1 MEKLF
6 IAIYRFFEKK
16 KALMYGLLILSSVIF
31 IYFGSKVQYEENIA
45 KLLPQT
51 DAATES
57 GLAFGNL
64 RVKDKI
70 FIQLTSATDEP
81 VAPETLAAYCDEFI
95 ETIQQKDTATH
106 YIANVLYQIDDD
118 LIINGLDYALTHV
131 PSFVSPQAYAR
142 FDSLL
147 TEEAVDAQMALNY
160 DLVMNDEEGNKTT
173 MVGQDPAALRY
184 ALLEGLKPQTVIQ
197 SEAKNLGD
205 IKDDNAD
212 ASEILPPSGR
222 LNDNQFS
229 AGFTLID
236 RHLFVPDST
245 VALAFLAPNFSSFDS
260 MSGIL
265 LVDLLEEEIKHFT
278 AEHPEVDIYFHGNP
292 VNSVFNSRQI
302 RSDLWLTVGLS
313 LLVICIVL
321 GYCFR
326 NKSTLFML
334 LSPVVYGVFFSL
346 ACMYWLKGGMSL
358 MAMGIGAIV
367 MGVALSYCLHVL
379 THYKYVSDPVQI
391 LKDQATPVI
400 LGCLTTI
407 GAFLGLLF
415 TESDL
420 LKDFGWFASFAMV
433 GTTFFALVFLPHFFR
448 PEGNRRSDKAFRV
461 LDKINSYPLDEKRG
475 VRIALELICLVCLFT
490 AGWVTFD
497 SNLRNIGYNEPK
509 VVKSRQLY
517 EEKNSK
523 GFATQYYAATAEDLD
538 EALVYNKAI
547 LATLDSLKQEGAL
560 HQYAKVSELF
570 IPLEEQ
576 EERIALW
583 KDYWTEER
591 IADVRLTIDRMAK
604 KNGLDPVMF
613 EPFYMMIESDY
624 EAESLYEAEV
634 LPESLVSNFIEE
646 TTEGNF
652 MVFTSVQLLEEN
664 KKVVNDAVAAQPH
677 AVVIDPFYY
686 TNDMVKLLNDD
697 FNTILGISSVFVFL
711 VLLVSF
717 RSIPVA
723 LIAFLPMGLSWYV
736 VQGIM
741 GIFGVQFNLINI
753 IIATFIFGIG
763 VDYSIFVM
771 TGLIA
776 KAKGEDDNL
785 LTYHK
790 TAIFFSAFVLMV
802 VTVALLFAT
811 HPAIHSIG
819 ISTLIGM
826 SATILITYTLQPALF
841 RYLMKFRF
849 FAKGFKKG

>member
-1 MEKLF
+1 MDKFF
-6 IAIYRFFEKK
+6 IAIYCFFEKRR
-16 KALMYGLLILSSVIF
+16 ALMYGLLILTSVVF
-31 IYFGSKVQYEENIA
+31 VYFGSKVQYEENIA

-51 DAATES
+51 NATSES

-70 FIQLTSATDEP
+70 FIQLTSATDEMI
-81 VAPETLAAYCDEFI
+81 APETLAEYCDELV
-95 ETIQQKDTATH
+95 ENLLEKDTATH
-106 YIANVLYQIDDD
+106 HIANILHQIDDD

-131 PSFVSPQAYAR
+131 ASFVSPEVYPR

-147 TEEAVDAQMALNY
+147 TQEAIDAQMALNY
-160 DLVMNDEEGNKTT
+160 ELVMEDEEGNKTT
-173 MVGQDPAALRY
+173 MVGQDPAALRM
-184 ALLEGLKPQTVIQ
+184 AMIPQGMNTNRG
-197 SEAKNLGD
+197 A
-205 IKDDNAD
+205 
-212 ASEILPPSGR
+212 
-222 LNDNQFS
+222 

-236 RHLFVPDST
+236 GHLFVPDST

-265 LVDLLEEEIKHFT
+265 LVDLLEKEIEAFKKL
-278 AEHPEVDIYFHGNP
+278 HPEVEIYFHGSP

-302 RSDLWLTVGLS
+302 RNDLWLTVGLS
-313 LLVICIVL
+313 LVVICLVL

-334 LSPVVYGVFFSL
+334 LSPVIYGTFFGL
-346 ACMYWLKGGMSL
+346 ACMYWLKGSMSL

-379 THYKYVSDPVQI
+379 THYKYVSDPIQV
-391 LKDQATPVI
+391 LKDQSTPVI

-433 GTTFFALVFLPHFFR
+433 GTTLFALIFLPHFFK
-448 PEGNRRSDKAFRV
+448 PENNRRSDKAFKM

-475 VRIALELICLVCLFT
+475 VRIVLEVLCLVCLFT
-490 AGWVTFD
+490 ASWVTFD
-497 SNLRNIGYNEPK
+497 SNLRNIGYNEQK

-517 EEKNSK
+517 EEKNST
-523 GFATQYYAATAEDLD
+523 GFATQYYAATSENLD

-547 LATLDSLKQEGAL
+547 IATLDSLQKEGIL

-570 IPLEEQ
+570 VPLEEQ
-576 EERIALW
+576 EERIEQW
-583 KDYWTEER
+583 KEYWTEER
-591 IADVRLTIDRMAK
+591 ISDVRK
-604 KNGLDPVMF
+604 KIVRAANANDLEPVMF
-613 EPFYMMIESDY
+613 EPFFMMIEADY
-624 EAESLYEAEV
+624 EAESLYDAEV
-634 LPESLVSNFIEE
+634 LPESLVSNFIEL
-646 TTEGNF
+646 TEEGKYV
-652 MVFTSVQLLEEN
+652 VFTSVQLTEDN
-664 KKVVNDAVAAQPH
+664 KKIVNDAIASLPH
-677 AVVIDPFYY
+677 AVCIDPFYY
-686 TNDMVKLLNDD
+686 TNDMVEMLNDD
-697 FNTILGISSVFVFL
+697 FNTILGISSVFVFV
-711 VLLVSF
+711 VLLLSF
-717 RSIPVA
+717 RSFPIA
-723 LIAFLPMGLSWYV
+723 FIAFLPMGLSWYV

-741 GIFGVQFNLINI
+741 GIFGLQFNLINI

-771 TGLIA
+771 SGLIA
-776 KAKGEDDNL
+776 KATGEDTNL

-790 TAIFFSAFVLMV
+790 TAIFFSAFVLMI
-802 VTVALLFAT
+802 VTGALLFAV

-841 RYLMKFRF
+841 RYLMKFNF
-849 FAKGFKKG
+849 FSKRFKK

>member
-1 MEKLF
+1 MDKFF
-6 IAIYRFFEKK
+6 IAIYRFFEKRR
-16 KALMYGLLILSSVIF
+16 ALMYGLLILTSVVF
-31 IYFGSKVQYEENIA
+31 VYFGSKVQYEENIA

-51 DAATES
+51 NATSES

-70 FIQLTSATDEP
+70 FIQLTSATDEMI
-81 VAPETLAAYCDEFI
+81 APETLAEYCDELV
-95 ETIQQKDTATH
+95 ENLLEKDTATH
-106 YIANVLYQIDDD
+106 HIANILHQIDDD

-131 PSFVSPQAYAR
+131 ASFVSPEVYPR

-147 TEEAVDAQMALNY
+147 TQEAIDAQMALNY
-160 DLVMNDEEGNKTT
+160 ELVMEDEEGNKTT
-173 MVGQDPAALRY
+173 MVGQDPAALRM
-184 ALLEGLKPQTVIQ
+184 AMIPQGMNTNRG
-197 SEAKNLGD
+197 A
-205 IKDDNAD
+205 
-212 ASEILPPSGR
+212 
-222 LNDNQFS
+222 

-236 RHLFVPDST
+236 GHLFVPDST

-265 LVDLLEEEIKHFT
+265 LVDLLEKEIEAFKKL
-278 AEHPEVDIYFHGNP
+278 HPEVEVYFHGSP

-302 RSDLWLTVGLS
+302 RNDLWLTVGLS
-313 LLVICIVL
+313 LVVICLVL

-334 LSPVVYGVFFSL
+334 LSPVIYGTFFGL
-346 ACMYWLKGGMSL
+346 ACMYWLKGSMSL

-379 THYKYVSDPVQI
+379 THYKYVSDPIQV
-391 LKDQATPVI
+391 LKDQSTPVI

-433 GTTFFALVFLPHFFR
+433 GTTLFALIFLPHFFK
-448 PEGNRRSDKAFRV
+448 PENNRRSDKAFKM

-475 VRIALELICLVCLFT
+475 VRIVLEVLCLVCLFT
-490 AGWVTFD
+490 ASWVTFD
-497 SNLRNIGYNEPK
+497 SNLRNIGYNEQK

-517 EEKNSK
+517 EEKNST
-523 GFATQYYAATAEDLD
+523 GFATQYYAATSENLN

-547 LATLDSLKQEGAL
+547 IATLDSLQKEGIL

-570 IPLEEQ
+570 VPLEEQ
-576 EERIALW
+576 EERIEQW
-583 KDYWTEER
+583 KEYWTEER
-591 IADVRLTIDRMAK
+591 ISDVRK
-604 KNGLDPVMF
+604 KIVRAANANDLEPVMF
-613 EPFYMMIESDY
+613 EPFFMMIEADY
-624 EAESLYEAEV
+624 EAESLYDAEV
-634 LPESLVSNFIEE
+634 LPESLVSNFIEL
-646 TTEGNF
+646 TEEGKYV
-652 MVFTSVQLLEEN
+652 VFTSVQLTEDN
-664 KKVVNDAVAAQPH
+664 KKIVNDAIASLPH
-677 AVVIDPFYY
+677 AVCIDPFYY
-686 TNDMVKLLNDD
+686 TNDMVEMLNDD
-697 FNTILGISSVFVFL
+697 FNTILGISSVFVFV
-711 VLLVSF
+711 VLLLSF
-717 RSIPVA
+717 RSFPIA
-723 LIAFLPMGLSWYV
+723 FIAFLPMGLSWYV

-741 GIFGVQFNLINI
+741 GIFGLQFNLINI

-771 TGLIA
+771 SGLIA
-776 KAKGEDDNL
+776 KATGEDTNL

-790 TAIFFSAFVLMV
+790 TAIFFSAFVLMI
-802 VTVALLFAT
+802 VTGALLFAV

-841 RYLMKFRF
+841 RYLMKFNF
-849 FAKGFKKG
+849 FSKRFKK

>member
-31 IYFGSKVQYEENIA
+31 MYFSSKVQYEENIA

-142 FDSLL
+142 FDSFL

-173 MVGQDPAALRY
+173 MVGQDPAALRM
-184 ALLEGLKPQTVIQ
+184 AMIPQGM
-197 SEAKNLGD
+197 SMDKGA
-205 IKDDNAD
+205 
-212 ASEILPPSGR
+212 
-222 LNDNQFS
+222 

-313 LLVICIVL
+313 LLVICMVL

-379 THYKYVSDPVQI
+379 TQYKYVSDPVQI

-461 LDKINSYPLDEKRG
+461 LDKLNSYPLDEKRG

-741 GIFGVQFNLINI
+741 GIFGLQFNLINI

>member
-1 MEKLF
+1 
-6 IAIYRFFEKK
+6 
-16 KALMYGLLILSSVIF
+16 MYGLLILSSVIF
-31 IYFGSKVQYEENIA
+31 VYFGSKVQYEENIA

-70 FIQLTSATDEP
+70 FIQLTSATDQP
-81 VAPETLAAYCDEFI
+81 VAPETLAEYCDEFV
-95 ETIQQKDTATH
+95 ENLLEKDTASH
-106 YIANVLYQIDDD
+106 HIDNILYQIDDD
-118 LIINGLDYALTHV
+118 LVINGLDYALMHV
-131 PSFVSPQAYAR
+131 PTFVSPEAYAR

-147 TEEAVDAQMALNY
+147 TEEAIDAQMARNY

-173 MVGQDPAALRY
+173 MVGQDPAALRM
-184 ALLEGLKPQTVIQ
+184 AMIPEGMSMDKG
-197 SEAKNLGD
+197 A
-205 IKDDNAD
+205 
-212 ASEILPPSGR
+212 
-222 LNDNQFS
+222 
-229 AGFTLID
+229 AGFTLVNG
-236 RHLFVPDST
+236 HLFVPDST

-260 MSGIL
+260 MSGLL
-265 LVDLLEEEIKHFT
+265 LVDMLEAEIKAFK
-278 AEHPEVDIYFHGNP
+278 AEHPDVEVYFHGSP

-313 LLVICIVL
+313 LVIICMVL

-326 NKSTLFML
+326 SRSTLFML
-334 LSPVVYGVFFSL
+334 LSPVVYGVFFAL
-346 ACMYWLKGGMSL
+346 ACIYWLKGGMSL

-379 THYKYVSDPVQI
+379 THSKYVSDPIQI
-391 LKDQATPVI
+391 LKDQSTPVV

-448 PEGNRRSDKAFRV
+448 PEGSRRSDKAFKV
-461 LDKINSYPLDEKRG
+461 LDGINSYPLDEKRA
-475 VRIALELICLVCLFT
+475 VRIILEVICVVCLFT

-497 SNLRNIGYNEPK
+497 SDLRNIGYNEPK

-523 GFATQYYAATAEDLD
+523 GFATQYYAATSEDLD

-547 LATLDSLKQEGAL
+547 IATLDSLQKEGVL

-583 KDYWTEER
+583 KDYWTEDR
-591 IADVRLTIDRMAK
+591 VADVKLTINRMAK
-604 KNGLDPVMF
+604 KNGLDPIMF

-624 EAESLYEAEV
+624 EAESLYDAEV
-634 LPESLVSNFIEE
+634 LPESLVSNFIEL
-646 TTEGNF
+646 TNEGKYV
-652 MVFTSVQLLEEN
+652 VFTSVQLPEKN
-664 KKVVNDAVAAQPH
+664 KMTVNDAIAVLPH
-677 AVVIDPFYY
+677 AVCIDPFYY
-686 TNDMVKLLNDD
+686 TNDMVKMLNDD
-697 FNTILGISSVFVFL
+697 FNTILGISSVFVFI

-717 RSIPVA
+717 RSLPIS

-741 GIFGVQFNLINI
+741 GIFGLQFNLINI

-776 KAKGEDDNL
+776 KAKGEDSNL

-802 VTVALLFAT
+802 VTGSLLFAT

-841 RYLMKFRF
+841 RYLMRYPFFSKRF
-849 FAKGFKKG
+849 KQ

>member
-70 FIQLTSATDEP
+70 FIQLTSATDQP
-81 VAPETLAAYCDEFI
+81 VAPEILAAYCDEFI

-173 MVGQDPAALRY
+173 MVGQDPAALRM
-184 ALLEGLKPQTVIQ
+184 AMIPQGM
-197 SEAKNLGD
+197 SMDKGA
-205 IKDDNAD
+205 
-212 ASEILPPSGR
+212 
-222 LNDNQFS
+222 

-278 AEHPEVDIYFHGNP
+278 AAHPEVDIYFHGNP

-313 LLVICIVL
+313 LLVICAVL

-391 LKDQATPVI
+391 LKDQSTPVI

-461 LDKINSYPLDEKRG
+461 LDKINSYPLDEKRS

-717 RSIPVA
+717 RSIPIA

-841 RYLMKFRF
+841 RYLMKFDF
-849 FAKGFKKG
+849 FSKRFKKG

>member
-31 IYFGSKVQYEENIA
+31 VYFGSKVQYEENIA

-70 FIQLTSATDEP
+70 FIQLTSATDQP

-173 MVGQDPAALRY
+173 MVGQDPAALRM
-184 ALLEGLKPQTVIQ
+184 AMIPQGM
-197 SEAKNLGD
+197 SMDKGA
-205 IKDDNAD
+205 
-212 ASEILPPSGR
+212 
-222 LNDNQFS
+222 

-313 LLVICIVL
+313 LLVICMVL

-664 KKVVNDAVAAQPH
+664 KKAVNDAVAAQPH

-717 RSIPVA
+717 RSIPIA

-741 GIFGVQFNLINI
+741 GIFGLQFNLINI

>member
-1 MEKLF
+1 MDKFF
-6 IAIYRFFEKK
+6 IAIYRFFEKRR
-16 KALMYGLLILSSVIF
+16 ALMYGLLILTSVVF
-31 IYFGSKVQYEENIA
+31 VYFGSKVQYEENIA

-51 DAATES
+51 NATSES

-70 FIQLTSATDEP
+70 FIQLTSATDEMI
-81 VAPETLAAYCDEFI
+81 APETLAEYCDELV
-95 ETIQQKDTATH
+95 ENLLEKDTATH
-106 YIANVLYQIDDD
+106 HIANILHQIDDD

-131 PSFVSPQAYAR
+131 ASFVSPEVYPR

-147 TEEAVDAQMALNY
+147 TQEAIDAQMALNY
-160 DLVMNDEEGNKTT
+160 ELVMEDEEGNKTT
-173 MVGQDPAALRY
+173 MVGQDPAALRM
-184 ALLEGLKPQTVIQ
+184 AMIPQGMNTNRG
-197 SEAKNLGD
+197 A
-205 IKDDNAD
+205 
-212 ASEILPPSGR
+212 
-222 LNDNQFS
+222 

-236 RHLFVPDST
+236 GHLFVPDST

-265 LVDLLEEEIKHFT
+265 LVDLLEKEIEVFKKL
-278 AEHPEVDIYFHGNP
+278 HPEVEVYFHGSP

-302 RSDLWLTVGLS
+302 RNDLWLTVGLS
-313 LLVICIVL
+313 LVVICLVL

-334 LSPVVYGVFFSL
+334 LSPVIYGTFFGL
-346 ACMYWLKGGMSL
+346 ACMYWLKGSMSL

-379 THYKYVSDPVQI
+379 THYKYVSDPIQV
-391 LKDQATPVI
+391 LKDQSTPVI

-433 GTTFFALVFLPHFFR
+433 GTTLFALIFLPHFFK
-448 PEGNRRSDKAFRV
+448 PENNRRSDKAFKM

-475 VRIALELICLVCLFT
+475 VRIVLEVLCLVCLFT
-490 AGWVTFD
+490 ASWVTFD
-497 SNLRNIGYNEPK
+497 SNLRNIGYNEQK

-517 EEKNSK
+517 EEKNST
-523 GFATQYYAATAEDLD
+523 GFATQYYAATSENLD

-547 LATLDSLKQEGAL
+547 IATLDSLQKEGVL

-570 IPLEEQ
+570 VPLEEQ
-576 EERIALW
+576 EERIEQW
-583 KDYWTEER
+583 KEYWTEER
-591 IADVRLTIDRMAK
+591 ISDVRK
-604 KNGLDPVMF
+604 KIVRAANANDLEPVMF
-613 EPFYMMIESDY
+613 EPFFMMIEADY
-624 EAESLYEAEV
+624 EAESLYDAEV
-634 LPESLVSNFIEE
+634 LPESLVSNFIEL
-646 TTEGNF
+646 TEEGKYV
-652 MVFTSVQLLEEN
+652 VFTSVQLTEDN
-664 KKVVNDAVAAQPH
+664 KKIVNDAIASLPH
-677 AVVIDPFYY
+677 AVCIDPFYY
-686 TNDMVKLLNDD
+686 TNDMVEMLNDD
-697 FNTILGISSVFVFL
+697 FNTILGISSVFVFV
-711 VLLVSF
+711 VLLLSF
-717 RSIPVA
+717 RSFPIA
-723 LIAFLPMGLSWYV
+723 FIAFLPMGLSWYV

-741 GIFGVQFNLINI
+741 GIFGLQFNLINI

-771 TGLIA
+771 SGLIA
-776 KAKGEDDNL
+776 KATGEDTNL

-790 TAIFFSAFVLMV
+790 TAIFFSAFVLMI
-802 VTVALLFAT
+802 VTGALLFAV

-841 RYLMKFRF
+841 RYLMKFNF
-849 FAKGFKKG
+849 FSKRFKK

>member
-1 MEKLF
+1 M
-6 IAIYRFFEKK
+6 
-16 KALMYGLLILSSVIF
+16 
-31 IYFGSKVQYEENIA
+31 
-45 KLLPQT
+45 
-51 DAATES
+51 
-57 GLAFGNL
+57 
-64 RVKDKI
+64 DKG
-70 FIQLTSATDEP
+70 A
-81 VAPETLAAYCDEFI
+81 
-95 ETIQQKDTATH
+95 
-106 YIANVLYQIDDD
+106 
-118 LIINGLDYALTHV
+118 
-131 PSFVSPQAYAR
+131 
-142 FDSLL
+142 
-147 TEEAVDAQMALNY
+147 
-160 DLVMNDEEGNKTT
+160 
-173 MVGQDPAALRY
+173 
-184 ALLEGLKPQTVIQ
+184 
-197 SEAKNLGD
+197 
-205 IKDDNAD
+205 
-212 ASEILPPSGR
+212 
-222 LNDNQFS
+222 

-236 RHLFVPDST
+236 GYLFVPDST

-260 MSGIL
+260 MSGLL
-265 LVDLLEEEIKHFT
+265 LVDMLEKEIDAFK
-278 AEHPEVDIYFHGNP
+278 AEHPEVEVYFHGSP

-302 RSDLWLTVGLS
+302 RSDLMLTVGLS

-334 LSPVVYGVFFSL
+334 LSPVVYGAFFAL
-346 ACMYWLKGGMSL
+346 ACIYWLKGGMSL

-379 THYKYVSDPVQI
+379 THYKYVSDPVQV
-391 LKDQATPVI
+391 LKDQSTPVI

-415 TESDL
+415 TESEL

-448 PEGNRRSDKAFRV
+448 PEGNRRSDKAFKV

-475 VRIALELICLVCLFT
+475 IRIALEALCLICLFT

-497 SNLRNIGYNEPK
+497 SDLRNIGYNEPK

-517 EEKNSK
+517 EEKNST
-523 GFATQYYAATAEDLD
+523 GYATQYYAATSEDLD
-538 EALVYNKAI
+538 EALMYNKAI
-547 LATLDSLKQEGAL
+547 IATLDSLQKEGVL

-591 IADVRLTIDRMAK
+591 IAEVQLTVNRMAK
-604 KNGLDPVMF
+604 KNGLDPIMF
-613 EPFYMMIESDY
+613 EPFNMMIESDY
-624 EAESLYEAEV
+624 EAESLYDAEV
-634 LPESLVSNFIEE
+634 LPESLVSNFIEL
-646 TTEGNF
+646 TDEGKYV
-652 MVFTSVQLLEEN
+652 VFTSVQLQEAN
-664 KKVVNDAVAAQPH
+664 KKIVNDAVAVLPH
-677 AVVIDPFYY
+677 AVCIDPFYY
-686 TNDMVKLLNDD
+686 TNDMVSMLNDD
-697 FNTILGISSVFVFL
+697 FNTILGISSIFVFI

-717 RSIPVA
+717 RSFPIA

-741 GIFGVQFNLINI
+741 GIFGLQFNLINI

-790 TAIFFSAFVLMV
+790 TAIFFSAFVLMI
-802 VTVALLFAT
+802 VTGSLLFAT

-841 RYLMKFRF
+841 RYLMRF
-849 FAKGFKKG
+849 NFFSKRFKQ

>member
-70 FIQLTSATDEP
+70 FIQLTSATDQP

-173 MVGQDPAALRY
+173 MVGQDPAALRM
-184 ALLEGLKPQTVIQ
+184 AMIPQGMPMDKG
-197 SEAKNLGD
+197 A
-205 IKDDNAD
+205 
-212 ASEILPPSGR
+212 
-222 LNDNQFS
+222 

-313 LLVICIVL
+313 LLVICMVL

-379 THYKYVSDPVQI
+379 TH
-391 LKDQATPVI
+391 
-400 LGCLTTI
+400 
-407 GAFLGLLF
+407 
-415 TESDL
+415 
-420 LKDFGWFASFAMV
+420 
-433 GTTFFALVFLPHFFR
+433 
-448 PEGNRRSDKAFRV
+448 
-461 LDKINSYPLDEKRG
+461 
-475 VRIALELICLVCLFT
+475 
-490 AGWVTFD
+490 
-497 SNLRNIGYNEPK
+497 
-509 VVKSRQLY
+509 
-517 EEKNSK
+517 
-523 GFATQYYAATAEDLD
+523 
-538 EALVYNKAI
+538 
-547 LATLDSLKQEGAL
+547 
-560 HQYAKVSELF
+560 
-570 IPLEEQ
+570 
-576 EERIALW
+576 
-583 KDYWTEER
+583 
-591 IADVRLTIDRMAK
+591 
-604 KNGLDPVMF
+604 
-613 EPFYMMIESDY
+613 
-624 EAESLYEAEV
+624 
-634 LPESLVSNFIEE
+634 
-646 TTEGNF
+646 
-652 MVFTSVQLLEEN
+652 
-664 KKVVNDAVAAQPH
+664 
-677 AVVIDPFYY
+677 
-686 TNDMVKLLNDD
+686 
-697 FNTILGISSVFVFL
+697 
-711 VLLVSF
+711 
-717 RSIPVA
+717 
-723 LIAFLPMGLSWYV
+723 
-736 VQGIM
+736 
-741 GIFGVQFNLINI
+741 
-753 IIATFIFGIG
+753 
-763 VDYSIFVM
+763 
-771 TGLIA
+771 
-776 KAKGEDDNL
+776 
-785 LTYHK
+785 
-790 TAIFFSAFVLMV
+790 
-802 VTVALLFAT
+802 
-811 HPAIHSIG
+811 
-819 ISTLIGM
+819 
-826 SATILITYTLQPALF
+826 
-841 RYLMKFRF
+841 
-849 FAKGFKKG
+849 

>member
-70 FIQLTSATDEP
+70 FIQLTSATDQP

-173 MVGQDPAALRY
+173 MVGQDPAALRM
-184 ALLEGLKPQTVIQ
+184 AMIPQGM
-197 SEAKNLGD
+197 SMDKGA
-205 IKDDNAD
+205 
-212 ASEILPPSGR
+212 
-222 LNDNQFS
+222 

-245 VALAFLAPNFSSFDS
+245 VALGFLAPNFSSFDS

-313 LLVICIVL
+313 LLVICMVL

-367 MGVALSYCLHVL
+367 MGVALCYCLHVL

-717 RSIPVA
+717 RSIPIA

>member
-173 MVGQDPAALRY
+173 MVGQDPAALRM
-184 ALLEGLKPQTVIQ
+184 AMIPQGM
-197 SEAKNLGD
+197 SMDKGA
-205 IKDDNAD
+205 
-212 ASEILPPSGR
+212 
-222 LNDNQFS
+222 

-313 LLVICIVL
+313 LLVICMVL

-576 EERIALW
+576 EERIDLW

-717 RSIPVA
+717 RSIPIA

>member
-1 MEKLF
+1 MDKLF
-6 IAIYRFFEKK
+6 IALYRFFQRK

-31 IYFGSKVQYEENIA
+31 VYYGSKVQYEENIA

-57 GLAFGNL
+57 GIAFGNL

-70 FIQLTSATDEP
+70 FIQLTAAQGTE
-81 VAPETLAAYCDEFI
+81 AEPETLAAYTDELV
-95 ETIQQKDTATH
+95 ESLLQKDTATQ
-106 YIANVLYQIDDD
+106 YIANILHRIDDD
-118 LIINGLDYALTHV
+118 LVINGLDYALTHV
-131 PSFVSPQAYAR
+131 PSFVPQEAYAR

-147 TEEAVDAQMALNY
+147 TEEAIDRQMALNY
-160 DLVMNDEEGNKTT
+160 DIVMNDEEGNKTT
-173 MVGQDPAALRY
+173 MVSQDPAALRM
-184 ALLEGLKPQTVIQ
+184 AMIPEGMSMDKG
-197 SEAKNLGD
+197 A
-205 IKDDNAD
+205 
-212 ASEILPPSGR
+212 
-222 LNDNQFS
+222 

-236 RHLFVPDST
+236 GHLFVPDST
-245 VALAFLAPNFSSFDS
+245 VALAFLAPNFASFDS
-260 MSGIL
+260 MSGLL
-265 LVDLLEEEIKHFT
+265 LVDRLEKEIAAFT
-278 AEHPEVDIYFHGNP
+278 EQHPEVEILFHGSP

-302 RSDLWLTVGLS
+302 RTDLMLTVGLS

-326 NKSTLFML
+326 NRSTLFML
-334 LSPVVYGVFFSL
+334 LSPVVYGVFFGL
-346 ACMYWLKGGMSL
+346 ACIYWTKGGMSL

-379 THYKYVSDPVQI
+379 THYKYVSDPVQV
-391 LKDQATPVI
+391 LKDQSTPVV

-420 LKDFGWFASFAMV
+420 LKDFGLFASYAMV
-433 GTTFFALVFLPHFFR
+433 GTTLFALVFLPHFFR
-448 PEGNRRSDKAFRV
+448 PEGNRRSDKAFKA
-461 LDKINSYPLDEKRG
+461 LDKINSYPMDEKRAL
-475 VRIALELICLVCLFT
+475 RIVLEVICVVTFFT

-497 SNLRNIGYNEPK
+497 SDLRNIGYNEPK

-523 GFATQYYAATAEDLD
+523 GYATQYYAATSEDLD

-547 LATLDSLKQEGAL
+547 IATLDSLQQEGVL
-560 HQYAKVSELF
+560 HQYSKVSNLF
-570 IPLEEQ
+570 IPLAEQ

-591 IADVRLTIDRMAK
+591 IADVKLSINRMAK

-613 EPFYMMIESDY
+613 EPFYMMVESDY
-624 EAESLYEAEV
+624 EAESLYDAEV
-634 LPESLVSNFIEE
+634 LPESLVSNFIER
-646 TTEGNF
+646 TDNGKYV
-652 MVFTSVQLLEEN
+652 VFTSVQLLEQN
-664 KKVVNDAVAAQPH
+664 KKTVNDAVAALPN
-677 AVVIDPFYY
+677 AVCIDPFYY
-686 TNDMVKLLNDD
+686 TNDMVSMLNDD
-697 FNTILGISSVFVFL
+697 FNTILGISSVFVFI

-717 RSIPVA
+717 RSLPIA
-723 LIAFLPMGLSWYV
+723 FIAFLPMGLSWYV

-741 GIFGVQFNLINI
+741 GICGLQFNLINI

-771 TGLIA
+771 SGLIA
-776 KAKGEDDNL
+776 KATGEDLNL

-802 VTVALLFAT
+802 VTGSLLFAT

-826 SATILITYTLQPALF
+826 GATILITYTLQPALF
-841 RYLMKFRF
+841 RYLLKFNF
-849 FAKGFKKG
+849 FAKRFKKQ

>member
-81 VAPETLAAYCDEFI
+81 VSPETLAAYCDEFI

-173 MVGQDPAALRY
+173 MVGQDPAALRM
-184 ALLEGLKPQTVIQ
+184 AMIPQGM
-197 SEAKNLGD
+197 SMDKGA
-205 IKDDNAD
+205 
-212 ASEILPPSGR
+212 
-222 LNDNQFS
+222 

-313 LLVICIVL
+313 LLVICTVL

-346 ACMYWLKGGMSL
+346 ACMYWFKGGMSL

-583 KDYWTEER
+583 KGYWTEER
-591 IADVRLTIDRMAK
+591 IADVRLTINRMAK

>member
-1 MEKLF
+1 MDKFF
-6 IAIYRFFEKK
+6 IALYRFFEKK
-16 KALMYGLLILSSVIF
+16 KALMYGLLILSSVVF
-31 IYFGSKVQYEENIA
+31 VYFGSKVQYEENIA

-70 FIQLTSATDEP
+70 FIQLTSSTGEAIE
-81 VAPETLAAYCDEFI
+81 PETLAGYCDELVDNLL
-95 ETIQQKDTATH
+95 EKDTANH
-106 YIANVLYQIDDD
+106 YIANILHRLDDD
-118 LIINGLDYALTHV
+118 LVINGLDYALTHV
-131 PSFVSPQAYAR
+131 PSFVDESCYAG

-147 TEEAVDAQMALNY
+147 TLEAIDAQMALNY
-160 DLVMNDEEGNKTT
+160 ELVMSDEEGNKTT
-173 MVGQDPAALRY
+173 MVGQDPAALRMAMLGKGM
-184 ALLEGLKPQTVIQ
+184 ALTDG
-197 SEAKNLGD
+197 AG
-205 IKDDNAD
+205 
-212 ASEILPPSGR
+212 
-222 LNDNQFS
+222 
-229 AGFTLID
+229 GFTMLD
-236 RHLFVPDST
+236 GHLFVPDST
-245 VALAFLAPNFSSFDS
+245 VALAFLAPNFGSFDS
-260 MSGIL
+260 KSGTL
-265 LVDLLEEEIKHFT
+265 LIEFLEEEIEAFKT
-278 AEHPEVDIYFHGNP
+278 EHPDVEVFFHGSP

-302 RSDLWLTVGLS
+302 KNDLLLTVGLS
-313 LLVICIVL
+313 LIIICAVL

-334 LSPVVYGVFFSL
+334 LSPVIYGVFFGL
-346 ACMYWLKGGMSL
+346 ACIYWIKGGMSL

-379 THYKYVSDPVQI
+379 THYKYVSDPIQV
-391 LKDQATPVI
+391 LKDQSTPVV

-433 GTTFFALVFLPHFFR
+433 GTTLFALVFLPHFFK
-448 PEGNRRSDKAFRV
+448 PENNRRSDKAFKI
-461 LDKINSYPLDEKRG
+461 LDGINSYPLDEKRG
-475 VRIALELICLVCLFT
+475 VRIVLELICVVCLFT

-509 VVKSRQLY
+509 VIESRLLY
-517 EEKNSK
+517 EEKNNK
-523 GFATQYYAATAEDLD
+523 GFATQYYAATSEDLD

-547 LATLDSLKQEGAL
+547 IATLDSLQREGVLKQ
-560 HQYAKVSELF
+560 YSKVSELF

-583 KDYWTEER
+583 KDYWNEER
-591 IADVRLTIDRMAK
+591 IADVKLSINRMAK
-604 KNGLDPVMF
+604 KNGLDPIMF

-624 EAESLYEAEV
+624 EAESLYDAEV
-634 LPESLVSNFIEE
+634 LPESLVSNFIEK
-646 TTEGNF
+646 TDDGKY

-664 KKVVNDAVAAQPH
+664 KKIVNDAVAALPH
-677 AVVIDPFYY
+677 AVCIDPFYY
-686 TNDMVKLLNDD
+686 TSDMVQLLNDD

-717 RSIPVA
+717 RSLPISI
-723 LIAFLPMGLSWYV
+723 IAFIPMGLSWYV

-741 GIFGVQFNLINI
+741 GIFGLQFNLINI

-771 TGLIA
+771 SGLIA
-776 KAKGEDDNL
+776 KATGEDDNL

-790 TAIFFSAFVLMV
+790 TAIFFSAFVLMI
-802 VTVALLFAT
+802 VTGSLLFAT

-819 ISTLIGM
+819 VSTLIGM

-841 RYLMKFRF
+841 HYLMKFNF
-849 FAKGFKKG
+849 FSKRFKK

>member
-1 MEKLF
+1 MDKFF
-6 IAIYRFFEKK
+6 IAIYRFFEKRR
-16 KALMYGLLILSSVIF
+16 ALMYGLLILTSVVF
-31 IYFGSKVQYEENIA
+31 VYFGSKVQYEENIA

-51 DAATES
+51 NATSES

-70 FIQLTSATDEP
+70 FIQLTSATDEMI
-81 VAPETLAAYCDEFI
+81 APETLAEYCDELV
-95 ETIQQKDTATH
+95 ENLLEKDTATH
-106 YIANVLYQIDDD
+106 HIANILHQIDDD

-131 PSFVSPQAYAR
+131 ASFVSPEVYPR

-147 TEEAVDAQMALNY
+147 TQEAIDAQMALNY
-160 DLVMNDEEGNKTT
+160 ELVMEDEEGNKTT
-173 MVGQDPAALRY
+173 MVGQDPAALRM
-184 ALLEGLKPQTVIQ
+184 AMIPQGMNTNRG
-197 SEAKNLGD
+197 A
-205 IKDDNAD
+205 
-212 ASEILPPSGR
+212 
-222 LNDNQFS
+222 

-236 RHLFVPDST
+236 GHLFVPDST

-265 LVDLLEEEIKHFT
+265 LVDLLEKEIEAFKKL
-278 AEHPEVDIYFHGNP
+278 HPEVEVYFHGSP

-302 RSDLWLTVGLS
+302 RNDLWLTVGLS
-313 LLVICIVL
+313 LVVICLVL

-334 LSPVVYGVFFSL
+334 LSPVIYGTFFGL
-346 ACMYWLKGGMSL
+346 ACMYWLKGSMSL

-379 THYKYVSDPVQI
+379 THYKYVSDPIQV
-391 LKDQATPVI
+391 LKDQSTPVI

-433 GTTFFALVFLPHFFR
+433 GTTLFALIFLPHFFK
-448 PEGNRRSDKAFRV
+448 PENNRRSDKAFKM

-475 VRIALELICLVCLFT
+475 VRIVLEVLCLVCLFT
-490 AGWVTFD
+490 ASWVTFD

-517 EEKNSK
+517 EEKNST
-523 GFATQYYAATAEDLD
+523 GFATQYYAATSENLD
-538 EALVYNKAI
+538 EALLYNKAI
-547 LATLDSLKQEGAL
+547 IATLDSLQKEGIL

-570 IPLEEQ
+570 VPLEEQ
-576 EERIALW
+576 EERIEQW
-583 KDYWTEER
+583 KEYWTEER
-591 IADVRLTIDRMAK
+591 ISDVRK
-604 KNGLDPVMF
+604 KIVRAANANDLGPVMF
-613 EPFYMMIESDY
+613 EPFFMMIEADY
-624 EAESLYEAEV
+624 EAESLYDAEV
-634 LPESLVSNFIEE
+634 LPESLVSNFIEL
-646 TTEGNF
+646 TEEGKYV
-652 MVFTSVQLLEEN
+652 VFTSVQLTEDN
-664 KKVVNDAVAAQPH
+664 KKIVNDAIASLPH
-677 AVVIDPFYY
+677 AVCIDPFYY
-686 TNDMVKLLNDD
+686 TNDMVEMLNDD
-697 FNTILGISSVFVFL
+697 FNTILGISSVFVFV
-711 VLLVSF
+711 VLLLSF
-717 RSIPVA
+717 RSFPIA
-723 LIAFLPMGLSWYV
+723 FIAFLPMGLSWYV

-741 GIFGVQFNLINI
+741 GIFGLQFNLINI

-771 TGLIA
+771 SGLIA
-776 KAKGEDDNL
+776 KATGEDTNL

-790 TAIFFSAFVLMV
+790 TAIFFSAFVLMI
-802 VTVALLFAT
+802 VTGALLFAV

-841 RYLMKFRF
+841 RYLMKFNF
-849 FAKGFKKG
+849 FSKRFKK

>member
-1 MEKLF
+1 MDRFF
-6 IAIYRFFEKK
+6 IAIYRFFEKRR
-16 KALMYGLLILSSVIF
+16 ALMYGLLILSSVIF
-31 IYFGSKVQYEENIA
+31 VYFGSKVQYEENIA

-70 FIQLTSATDEP
+70 FIQLTSAADEA
-81 VAPETLAAYCDEFI
+81 VAPDVLAEYCDELVGNLL
-95 ETIQQKDTATH
+95 EKDTATH
-106 YIANVLYQIDDD
+106 YIANILHRIDDD
-118 LIINGLDYALTHV
+118 MVVNGLDYALTHV
-131 PSFVSPQAYAR
+131 PSFVAPEVYGR

-147 TEEAVDAQMALNY
+147 TQEAIDAQMASNY
-160 DLVMNDEEGNKTT
+160 DMVMEDEEGNKTT
-173 MVGQDPAALRY
+173 MVGQDPAALRL
-184 ALLEGLKPQTVIQ
+184 AMIPQGMSTDKG
-197 SEAKNLGD
+197 A
-205 IKDDNAD
+205 
-212 ASEILPPSGR
+212 
-222 LNDNQFS
+222 
-229 AGFTLID
+229 AGFTMID
-236 RHLFVPDST
+236 GHLFVPDST

-265 LVDLLEEEIKHFT
+265 LVERLEEEIGAFK
-278 AEHPEVDIYFHGNP
+278 ALHPEVDIYFHGSP

-302 RSDLWLTVGLS
+302 RSDLMLTVGLS

-334 LSPVVYGVFFSL
+334 LSPVVYGTFFAL
-346 ACMYWLKGGMSL
+346 ACIYWLKGGMSL

-379 THYKYVSDPVQI
+379 THYKYVSDPVRI

-433 GTTFFALVFLPHFFR
+433 GTTFFALVFLPHFFGGR
-448 PEGNRRSDKAFRV
+448 NNRRSDKAFRF
-461 LDKINSYPLDEKRG
+461 LDKVNSYPLDEKRG
-475 VRIALELICLVCLFT
+475 VRVVLELICIVCLFT

-497 SNLRNIGYNEPK
+497 SDLRNIGYNEPK

-523 GFATQYYAATAEDLD
+523 GFATQYYAATSYDLD
-538 EALVYNKAI
+538 EALAYNKAI
-547 LATLDSLKQEGAL
+547 LATLDSLKREGVL
-560 HQYAKVSELF
+560 HQYSKVAELF
-570 IPLEEQ
+570 VPLEEQ
-576 EERIALW
+576 EERIARW

-591 IADVRLTIDRMAK
+591 VADVRKKITGAAE
-604 KNGLDPVMF
+604 KNGLEPVMF
-613 EPFYMMIESDY
+613 EPFYMMVESDY
-624 EAESLYEAEV
+624 EAESLYDAEV
-634 LPESLVSNFIEE
+634 LPESLLSNFIERMDD
-646 TTEGNF
+646 GKYV
-652 MVFTSVQLLEEN
+652 VFTSVQLPEAN
-664 KKVVNDAVAAQPH
+664 KKTVNDAIAPLPH
-677 AVVIDPFYY
+677 AVCIDPFYY
-686 TNDMVKLLNDD
+686 TNDMVKMLNDD
-697 FNTILGISSVFVFL
+697 FNTILGISSVFVFI

-717 RSIPVA
+717 RSLPIA

-741 GIFGVQFNLINI
+741 GIFGLQFNLINI

-776 KAKGEDDNL
+776 RARGEDENL

-802 VTVALLFAT
+802 VTASLLFAT

-841 RYLMKFRF
+841 RHLMKFDF
-849 FAKGFKKG
+849 FSKRFKK

>member
-173 MVGQDPAALRY
+173 MVGQDPAALRM
-184 ALLEGLKPQTVIQ
+184 AMIPQGM
-197 SEAKNLGD
+197 SMDKGA
-205 IKDDNAD
+205 
-212 ASEILPPSGR
+212 
-222 LNDNQFS
+222 

-236 RHLFVPDST
+236 RHLFVSDST

-313 LLVICIVL
+313 LLVICAVL

-433 GTTFFALVFLPHFFR
+433 GTTFFALVFLTHFFR

>member
-1 MEKLF
+1 MDKFF
-6 IAIYRFFEKK
+6 IAIYRFFEKRR
-16 KALMYGLLILSSVIF
+16 ALMYGLLILTSVVF
-31 IYFGSKVQYEENIA
+31 VYFGSKVQYEENIA

-51 DAATES
+51 NATSES

-70 FIQLTSATDEP
+70 FIQLTSATDEMI
-81 VAPETLAAYCDEFI
+81 APETLAEYCDELV
-95 ETIQQKDTATH
+95 ENLLEKDTATH
-106 YIANVLYQIDDD
+106 HIANILHQIDDD

-131 PSFVSPQAYAR
+131 ASFVSPEVYPR

-147 TEEAVDAQMALNY
+147 TQEAIDAQMALNY
-160 DLVMNDEEGNKTT
+160 ELVMEDEEGNKTT
-173 MVGQDPAALRY
+173 MVGQDPAALRM
-184 ALLEGLKPQTVIQ
+184 AMIPQGMNTNRG
-197 SEAKNLGD
+197 A
-205 IKDDNAD
+205 
-212 ASEILPPSGR
+212 
-222 LNDNQFS
+222 

-236 RHLFVPDST
+236 GHLFVPDST

-265 LVDLLEEEIKHFT
+265 LVDLLEKEIEAFKKL
-278 AEHPEVDIYFHGNP
+278 HPEVEVYFHGSP

-302 RSDLWLTVGLS
+302 RNDLWLTVGLS
-313 LLVICIVL
+313 LVVICLVL

-334 LSPVVYGVFFSL
+334 LSPVIYGTFFGL
-346 ACMYWLKGGMSL
+346 ACMYWLKGSMSL

-379 THYKYVSDPVQI
+379 THYKYVSDPIQV
-391 LKDQATPVI
+391 LKDQSTPVI

-433 GTTFFALVFLPHFFR
+433 GTTLFALIFLPHFFK
-448 PEGNRRSDKAFRV
+448 PENNRRSDKAFKM

-475 VRIALELICLVCLFT
+475 VRIVLEVLCLVCLFT
-490 AGWVTFD
+490 ASWVTFD

-517 EEKNSK
+517 EEKNST
-523 GFATQYYAATAEDLD
+523 GFATQYYAATSENLD

-547 LATLDSLKQEGAL
+547 IATLDSLQKEGVL

-570 IPLEEQ
+570 VPLEEQ
-576 EERIALW
+576 EERIEQW
-583 KDYWTEER
+583 KEYWTEER
-591 IADVRLTIDRMAK
+591 ISDVRK
-604 KNGLDPVMF
+604 KIVRAANANDLEPVMF
-613 EPFYMMIESDY
+613 EPFFMMIEADY
-624 EAESLYEAEV
+624 EAESLYDAEV
-634 LPESLVSNFIEE
+634 LPESLVSNFIEL
-646 TTEGNF
+646 TEEGKYV
-652 MVFTSVQLLEEN
+652 VFTSVQLTEDN
-664 KKVVNDAVAAQPH
+664 KKIVNDAIASLPH
-677 AVVIDPFYY
+677 AVCIDPFYY
-686 TNDMVKLLNDD
+686 TNDMVEMLNDD
-697 FNTILGISSVFVFL
+697 FNTILGISSVFVFV
-711 VLLVSF
+711 VLLLSF
-717 RSIPVA
+717 RSFPIA
-723 LIAFLPMGLSWYV
+723 FIAFLPMGLSWYV

-741 GIFGVQFNLINI
+741 GIFGLQFNLINI

-771 TGLIA
+771 SGLIA
-776 KAKGEDDNL
+776 KATGEDTNL

-790 TAIFFSAFVLMV
+790 TAIFFSAFVLMI
-802 VTVALLFAT
+802 VTGALLFAV

-841 RYLMKFRF
+841 RYLMKFNF
-849 FAKGFKKG
+849 FSKRFKK

>member
-173 MVGQDPAALRY
+173 MVGQDPAALRM
-184 ALLEGLKPQTVIQ
+184 AMIPQGM
-197 SEAKNLGD
+197 SMDKGA
-205 IKDDNAD
+205 
-212 ASEILPPSGR
+212 
-222 LNDNQFS
+222 

-278 AEHPEVDIYFHGNP
+278 AEHPEVEVYFHGNP

-664 KKVVNDAVAAQPH
+664 KKVVNDVVAAQPH

-717 RSIPVA
+717 RSIPIA

>member
-1 MEKLF
+1 MDKFF

-31 IYFGSKVQYEENIA
+31 VYFGSKVQYEENIA

-51 DAATES
+51 DAANES

-81 VAPETLAAYCDEFI
+81 VAPETLAEYCDEFVGNLL
-95 ETIQQKDTATH
+95 EKDTATQ
-106 YIANVLYQIDDD
+106 YIANVLHQIDDD

-131 PSFVSPQAYAR
+131 PSFVSPEAYER

-147 TEEAVDAQMALNY
+147 TEEAIDAQMALNY

-173 MVGQDPAALRY
+173 MVGQDPAALRM
-184 ALLEGLKPQTVIQ
+184 AMIPEGMSMDKG
-197 SEAKNLGD
+197 A
-205 IKDDNAD
+205 
-212 ASEILPPSGR
+212 
-222 LNDNQFS
+222 

-236 RHLFVPDST
+236 GHLFVPDST
-245 VALAFLAPNFSSFDS
+245 VSLAFLAPNFSSFDS
-260 MSGIL
+260 MSGLL
-265 LVDLLEEEIKHFT
+265 LVDMLEKEIDAFK
-278 AEHPEVDIYFHGNP
+278 AEHPEVEVYFHGSP

-302 RSDLWLTVGLS
+302 RSDLVLTVGLS

-334 LSPVVYGVFFSL
+334 LSPVVYGVFFAL
-346 ACMYWLKGGMSL
+346 ACIYWLKGGMSL

-379 THYKYVSDPVQI
+379 THYKYVSDPVQV
-391 LKDQATPVI
+391 LKDQSTPVV

-415 TESDL
+415 TESEL

-448 PEGNRRSDKAFRV
+448 PEGNRRSDKAFQV
-461 LDKINSYPLDEKRG
+461 LDKINSYPLDEKRA
-475 VRIALELICLVCLFT
+475 VRIVLEVICVVCLFT

-497 SNLRNIGYNEPK
+497 SDLRNIGYNEPK

-517 EEKNSK
+517 EEKNST
-523 GFATQYYAATAEDLD
+523 GYATQYYAATSEDLD
-538 EALVYNKAI
+538 EALMYNKAI
-547 LATLDSLKQEGAL
+547 IATLDSLQKEGVL

-591 IADVRLTIDRMAK
+591 VTEVQLTINRMAK
-604 KNGLDPVMF
+604 KNGLDPIMF
-613 EPFYMMIESDY
+613 EPFNMMIESDY
-624 EAESLYEAEV
+624 EAESLYDAEV
-634 LPESLVSNFIEE
+634 LPESLVSNFIEL
-646 TTEGNF
+646 TDEGKYV
-652 MVFTSVQLLEEN
+652 VFTSVQLPEAN
-664 KKVVNDAVAAQPH
+664 KKIVNDAVAVLPH
-677 AVVIDPFYY
+677 AVCIDPFYY
-686 TNDMVKLLNDD
+686 TNDMVSMLNDD
-697 FNTILGISSVFVFL
+697 FNTILGISSIFVFI

-717 RSIPVA
+717 RSFPIA

-741 GIFGVQFNLINI
+741 GIFGLQFNLINI

-790 TAIFFSAFVLMV
+790 TAIFFSAFVLMI
-802 VTVALLFAT
+802 VTGSLLFAT

-819 ISTLIGM
+819 VSTLVGM

-841 RYLMKFRF
+841 RYLMRFNFFSKRFR
-849 FAKGFKKG
+849 K

>member
-173 MVGQDPAALRY
+173 MVGQDPAALRM
-184 ALLEGLKPQTVIQ
+184 AMIPQGM
-197 SEAKNLGD
+197 SMDKGA
-205 IKDDNAD
+205 
-212 ASEILPPSGR
+212 
-222 LNDNQFS
+222 

-236 RHLFVPDST
+236 RHLFMPDST

-278 AEHPEVDIYFHGNP
+278 AAHPEVEVYFHGNP

-391 LKDQATPVI
+391 LKDQTTPVI

-717 RSIPVA
+717 RSIPIA

>member
-173 MVGQDPAALRY
+173 MVGQDPAALRM
-184 ALLEGLKPQTVIQ
+184 AMIPQGM
-197 SEAKNLGD
+197 SMDKGA
-205 IKDDNAD
+205 
-212 ASEILPPSGR
+212 
-222 LNDNQFS
+222 

-302 RSDLWLTVGLS
+302 RSDLMLTVGLS

-547 LATLDSLKQEGAL
+547 LATLDSLKQEGTL

>member
-31 IYFGSKVQYEENIA
+31 VYFGSKVQYEENIA

-173 MVGQDPAALRY
+173 MVGQDPAALRM
-184 ALLEGLKPQTVIQ
+184 AMIPQGM
-197 SEAKNLGD
+197 SMDKGA
-205 IKDDNAD
+205 
-212 ASEILPPSGR
+212 
-222 LNDNQFS
+222 

-265 LVDLLEEEIKHFT
+265 LVDLLEEEIKNFT
-278 AEHPEVDIYFHGNP
+278 AEHPEVEVYFHGNP

-313 LLVICIVL
+313 LLVICAVL

-391 LKDQATPVI
+391 LKDQTTPVI

-591 IADVRLTIDRMAK
+591 IANVRLTIDRMAK

-646 TTEGNF
+646 ITEGNF

-841 RYLMKFRF
+841 RYLMKFDF
-849 FAKGFKKG
+849 FSKRFKKG